1 VVCSLAR
8 CILERVDGWL
18 YLAFDDF
25 VKRHYSQYAF
35 EHVARIDVPTFM
47 DPSVSQRLDAVSLRY
62 GYCTVG
68 RTLDSL
74 LRSGCSIIVL
84 FTQVSVLVTILQ
96 EQGMGSTLGF
106 LTCLCH
112 LIVCTLTQVELSNS
126 SLDGLGPSVQHQG
139 LALIFLFFFSICGH
153 NQKPR
158 FCQDGSSQ
166 TTCQRS

>member
-1 VVCSLAR
+1 MVCSLAR
-8 CILERVDGWL
+8 CLLERVDGWL

-84 FTQVSVLVTILQ
+84 FTQISVLVTILQ

-126 SLDGLGPSVQHQG
+126 SLDGLGPSIQHQG
-139 LALIFLFFFSICGH
+139 LALIFLSFFL
-153 NQKPR
+153 
-158 FCQDGSSQ
+158 
-166 TTCQRS
+166 